1 MKTGKADDS
10 SCLYAIGYFSKRP
23 LCLTDLYFS
32 GFVQTVSVIG
42 PIFGYLL
49 GALCAKIYV
58 DFGYV
63 DMGEKTALFYNDFI
77 Y

>member
-1 MKTGKADDS
+1 MRALK
-10 SCLYAIGYFSKRP
+10 I
-23 LCLTDLYFS
+23 LTWALFNT

-63 DMGEKTALFYNDFI
+63 DMGEYTLL
-77 Y
+77 